1 MTIWFTSDPHFD
13 HERIIKL
20 SNRPF
25 ANVGEMNRHI
35 LNSYNTHVKTNDE
48 LFILGDFGWGDAA
61 SLKYWRSQIRC
72 EKIHFIWGNH
82 DGALKK
88 NDGFLGK
95 TLFKTFGAE
104 WIGNISG
111 QNVHMYHY
119 PILEWDAFFRDSWH
133 LFGHV
138 HGNRPHLPGFLG
150 YDVGVDVNNYEPI
163 SFEQIKEKMFKIKE
177 RALRSPN

>member
-25 ANVGEMNRHI
+25 TNVGEMNRYI

-95 TLFKTFGAE
+95 TLFKTFAAE
-104 WIGNISG
+104 WIGSLSG
-111 QNVHMYHY
+111 QNIHMYHY
-119 PILEWDAFFRDSWH
+119 PVLEWDAFFRDSWH

-150 YDVGVDVNNYEPI
+150 YDVGVDVNNYAPI

-177 RALRSPN
+177 RALRSPK